1 MSIVWNTK
9 GVFTQ
14 HNNSAEEVIINH
26 AHSIEKGTE
35 ARSTDIPRVKQ
46 FCRDHMGIKIWVP
59 SQF

>member
-46 FCRDHMGIKIWVP
+46 FCRDHTGIKI
-59 SQF
+59 